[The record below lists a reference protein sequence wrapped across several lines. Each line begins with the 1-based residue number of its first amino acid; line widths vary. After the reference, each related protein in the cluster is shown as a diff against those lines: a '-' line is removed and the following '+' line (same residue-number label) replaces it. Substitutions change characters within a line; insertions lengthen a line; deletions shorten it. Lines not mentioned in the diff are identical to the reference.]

1 MSTLLEEE
9 VFKGKEPIERSK
21 IEEFRVKGLQDLAGD
36 LKEYEAW
43 DGISKVVCVAVRID
57 RQGTITQ
64 DMIHLV
70 GLTEPKRLD
79 ARTIFGKD
87 YPHEGHQVQL
97 DKVDLATFHFRG
109 GLRSAFLGPSEFDW
123 SIVRPSTE
131 KPGVWREVV
140 IHWFFN

>member
-1 MSTLLEEE
+1 M
-9 VFKGKEPIERSK
+9 
-21 IEEFRVKGLQDLAGD
+21 
-36 LKEYEAW
+36 
-43 DGISKVVCVAVRID
+43 VCVAVRID

-97 DKVDLATFHFRG
+97 EKVDLATFRFRG
-109 GLRSAFLGPSEFDW
+109 GLRSAFLGPSEFDR

-140 IHWFFN
+140 IHWVFN